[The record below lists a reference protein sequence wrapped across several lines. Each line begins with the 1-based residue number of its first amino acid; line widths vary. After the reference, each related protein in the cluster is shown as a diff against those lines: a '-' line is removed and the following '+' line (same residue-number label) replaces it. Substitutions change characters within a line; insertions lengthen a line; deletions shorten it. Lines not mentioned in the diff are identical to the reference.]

1 MDEHMVLALVHILF
15 VAPLLLTVGILR
27 TDLPLWVFQG
37 LLGLGVILFL
47 YQGYKLIT
55 RILAGSGKAWINAI
69 HVFLVAPL
77 LLYIGWNQGQG
88 SRAAFEMVLLVG
100 FAALGYHSYNLVQ
113 QLTS

>member
-1 MDEHMVLALVHILF
+1 MVLALVHILF

-27 TDLPLWVFQG
+27 TDLPVWAFLG
-37 LLGLGVILFL
+37 LLGLGLVLFL
-47 YQGYKLIT
+47 YQGYKFIV
-55 RILAGSGKAWINAI
+55 RVIAGSSKAWINAI

-77 LLYIGWNQGQG
+77 LLYIGWNQGG
-88 SRAAFEMVLLVG
+88 APRAAFEMVLIAG